1 MSQAIITLEDE
12 DGAVACKLTFA
23 GGFDPASH
31 AHQHAQALIRMMDSI
46 CERKAEPVIDP
57 VIEQP
62 KLVVI
67 EG

>member
-1 MSQAIITLEDE
+1 MSQALIVLEDE

-23 GGFDPASH
+23 GGFDPKSH
-31 AHQHAQALIRMMDSI
+31 AHQHAQILIGKMDEM
-46 CERKAEPVIDP
+46 CERLAEPVIDP

-62 KLVVI
+62 KLVVV